1 MPPKAKTPMP
11 IDRPLSR
18 AYLRDFS
25 TWSTAFPPGV
35 SDPTSLR
42 IMENM
47 QITREGALKVRPGL
61 KVLSLM
67 EDGTAFPNEI
77 VGTHEAFYLND
88 GTIAYL
94 FACKEQVTIDS
105 VLTDVVGF
113 RVLVEMD
120 EWFVVRELTDAGIE
134 FEFPR
139 GYEQL
144 CFSAETTYVK
154 YLQIDNKIY
163 ALSDNGEPMRL
174 FYVGGEKI
182 AKNLSSI
189 LRPNWS
195 TTDKLTVRH
204 PDATWVT
211 NGTITSTRTNFSNN
225 PSFSTGLTNWGRY
238 LGDTDYSHSGGA
250 GFSGNGYMVLKSAPA
265 RINSVT
271 NPVFPTDD
279 TPFAWNANAANTAW
293 AKSFSNILHV
303 HTGTVKGKRSHVN
316 SARFSV
322 EAGQTHRFHWKT
334 QAQAGTGF
342 TTHGMLWR
350 WWNAAGNQIGGD
362 QVKEFG
368 SLGDS
373 LVTRTFDAKAPSGAT
388 TVSLHP
394 WGGNGPYQNN
404 ADWYMDDVMVTKYSD
419 GTSFFTGASGANY
432 FWEGAVNA
440 SRSVYHPPADVAMY
454 GNSVGVTPGAAWT
467 GSAYFRA
474 GSVVRNCYVGIQ
486 WLNSDGAGI
495 STVYSAATPDVV
507 GSWTRVSVVNEI
519 APAGAV
525 KARIVVRVNGVP
537 RGEQHHVDAVLLE
550 RTTTL
555 NAFFTGDFTNTL
567 QKRFRW
573 TGTRHLSTSVE
584 DTYSVD
590 VSHPAAETK
599 TLNTLISSNAA
610 SNIYSVGLFYCFFNE
625 VGESAMSQVAVVKV
639 QRPPTAWRWETP
651 NAAGEPSGTDTT
663 IPTEAADQLVASIP
677 QAAFDEAVAQGAT
690 GWALYALSWSDQSV
704 VPVTATRVATRDL
717 TASQDYASQ
726 GWLAATPAFSDG
738 TDTQALVPNAD
749 NRFNYSNPP
758 TAGQGL
764 VAADRMVVVND
775 PNNAARIRWTSNQQG
790 YYGDF
795 SASRGGGYKT
805 LTSGNLQVPAAVK
818 LWQNPQSVDT
828 LTILCTGTDSY
839 STGYYM
845 APASI
850 TGQSETTAIM
860 GFEET
865 TATPGTT
872 APYGCEVMNN
882 ALYHPLDDQLMKST
896 ATSYNINHKSMTDNI
911 RNMWLS
917 VEDHHRMVSS
927 QLENRLYYL
936 VNNTAGVEMTDG
948 YYGNEVWVLD
958 VSDPAGS
965 WSRWTVGGISLRKMA
980 IGGKPVMSLTRPDGI
995 YAFSEQFMVDAYNT
1009 GAAGSYIISELPFK
1023 FEAETNTQGAN
1034 RAHDAWAHLEQL
1046 IVNFGN
1052 WKGGVRYGIRGV
1064 DLHGQ
1069 QLEFMKSFRANTD
1082 GTTQTPTSDDVYDQE
1097 DFLRV
1102 ARDLKEW
1109 VFRVE
1114 SIPTTTIEQIPVYE
1128 SSFNYGFNTDFET
1141 NTAGWE
1147 SNNALGTREVL
1158 TFARS
1163 TEQFYVGTA
1172 SLKVTVPSVLTQ
1184 TDGGVNF
1191 QGGLIDFPDDTNP
1204 EEERTQK
1211 LFSAWIFT
1219 ETGGKFKLEELF
1231 HNGMFS
1237 VTVPANTWTRVT
1249 VPITNRSDAA
1259 VNGFYAVVKEDLVPD
1274 EVFYVDGVQIEEMT
1288 LDGQPTDYF
1297 NGGFTDSAEATYA
1310 WFGTPE
1316 ASWSTRQL
1324 VVGTEPI
1331 VHIDS
1336 YEPAHGQ
1343 INAVQYRYT
1352 PVSVNVQGQFGT
1364 IETFTYSR
1372 DLAQVSSN
1380 TSYGIPQPLD
1390 DARYPTAASI
1400 VAAAQG
1406 GA

>member
-1 MPPKAKTPMP
+1 MPPKKKAAP
-11 IDRPLSR
+11 IDRPISR

-42 IMENM
+42 VMENM
-47 QITREGALKVRPGL
+47 QISREGALKVRPGL
-61 KVLSLM
+61 KCLSLM

-88 GTIAYL
+88 GTLAYL
-94 FACKEQVTIDS
+94 FACKEQVTIDA

-113 RVLVEMD
+113 RVLVEQD
-120 EWFVVRELTDAGIE
+120 EWFVVRELTDVGIE
-134 FEFPR
+134 FELPR

-144 CFSAETTYVK
+144 CFSSETTYVK

-163 ALSDNGEPMRL
+163 ALSDAGEPMRL
-174 FYVGGEKI
+174 FYVGAEKI
-182 AKNLSSI
+182 AKNLSSV
-189 LRPNWS
+189 LRPQWS
-195 TTDKLTVRH
+195 TEDKLTVRH

-211 NGTITSTRTNFSNN
+211 NGTITSSRTNASNN
-225 PSFSTGLTNWGRY
+225 PSFTEGLTNWGRY
-238 LGDTDYSHSGGA
+238 LGDTDYSHSAGA
-250 GFSGNGYMVLKSAPA
+250 GFSGNGYMVLKSLPA

-271 NPVFPTDD
+271 NPTFPVDS
-279 TPFAWNANAANTAW
+279 TPFAWNANTANTAW
-293 AKSFSNILHV
+293 AQSFSGILHV
-303 HTGTVKGKRSHVN
+303 HTGNKKGVRSYIN

-322 EAGQTHRFHWKT
+322 QAGQTIYFRWET
-334 QAQAGTGF
+334 QAQAGQGF
-342 TTHGMLWR
+342 TTSGMLWR

-368 SLGDS
+368 SLGS
-373 LVTRTFDAKAPSGAT
+373 STQVRSFQAKAPSGAT

-394 WGGNGPYQNN
+394 WGGNGPNQTD
-404 ADWYMDDVMVTKYSD
+404 ADWYLDDVMVTNYAD
-419 GTSFFTGASGANY
+419 GTSFFTGSSGANY
-432 FWEGAVNA
+432 FWEGATNA

-454 GNSVGVTPGAAWT
+454 GNSVGVTPGAAWS

-486 WLNSDGAGI
+486 WLNKDGAGI
-495 STVYSAATPDVV
+495 STVYSAATPDAV
-507 GSWTRVSVVNEI
+507 GSWTRVSVVNQI

-537 RGEQHHVDAVLLE
+537 RGEQHHVDAVLFE

-555 NAFFTGDFTNTL
+555 NAFFTGDFSNTL
-567 QKRFRW
+567 TKRYRW

-590 VSHPAAETK
+590 IAHPTSETK
-599 TLNTLISSNAA
+599 TVNTLISSDTTK
-610 SNIYSVGLFYCFFNE
+610 NIYSVGLFYCFTNE
-625 VGESAMSQVAVVKV
+625 IGESAMSQVTTVKV

-651 NAAGEPSGTDTT
+651 NGAGEPSGTTT
-663 IPTEAADQLVASIP
+663 AVPTECADQLVASIP

-690 GWALYALSWSDQSV
+690 GWSLYALTWSDQSL
-704 VPVTATRVATRDL
+704 VPVSAIRVATRDL
-717 TASQDYASQ
+717 TESQDWASQ

-738 TDTQALVPNAD
+738 TDSQALVPNLA

-758 TAGQGL
+758 RAAQGL
-764 VAADRMVVVND
+764 VAADRLIVVND
-775 PNNAARIRWTSNQQG
+775 PTEPARIRWTSNQQG

-795 SASRGGGYKT
+795 SASKGGGYKT

-828 LTILCTGTDSY
+828 LTILCAGTDSY

-845 APASI
+845 APAEI
-850 TGQSETTAIM
+850 TSQSESTSIM

-872 APYGCEVMNN
+872 ARYGCEVMNN

-896 ATSYNINHKSMTDNI
+896 ATSYNINHKSMTENI

-917 VEDHHRMVSS
+917 TADHHRMVSS

-936 VNNTAGVEMTDG
+936 VNNAAGVEMTDG

-958 VSDPAGS
+958 TSQPEGS
-965 WSRWTVGGISLRKMA
+965 WSRWTTGGISLRKMA
-980 IGGKPVMSLTRPDGI
+980 IGDKPVMSLTRPDGI
-995 YAFSEQFMVDAYNT
+995 YAFSEQFMLDAYNT
-1009 GAAGSYIISELPFK
+1009 GAEGGYLVSELPFH

-1034 RAHDAWAHLEQL
+1034 RAHDAWAHLQQL
-1046 IVNFGN
+1046 IINLGN
-1052 WKGGVRYGIRGV
+1052 WKGGLRYGVRGKDV
-1064 DLHGQ
+1064 NGRVV
-1069 QLEFMKSFRANTD
+1069 EEMKTFRANND
-1082 GTTQTPTSDDVYDQE
+1082 GTNETPTMNDVYDQE
-1097 DFLRV
+1097 DFLLVR
-1102 ARDLKEW
+1102 RDMKEW
-1109 VFRVE
+1109 TFRVE
-1114 SIPTTTIEQIPVYE
+1114 SIPTTFTEEVPVYE
-1128 SSFNYGFNTDFET
+1128 SSYNYGTNTDFET
-1141 NTAGWE
+1141 NTTGWE
-1147 SNNALGTREVL
+1147 SNNALGTRQVL
-1158 TFARS
+1158 SFARS

-1191 QGGLIDFPDDTNP
+1191 QGGLIDFPDDMNA
-1204 EEERTQK
+1204 EADRTPK

-1237 VTVPANTWTRVT
+1237 VTVPANTWTRVQ

-1259 VNGFYAVVKEDLVPD
+1259 INGFYAVVKEDLVPD
-1274 EVFYVDGVQIEEMT
+1274 EVFYVDAVQIEDMPA
-1288 LDGQPTDYF
+1288 DGVATDYF
-1297 NGGFTDSAEATYA
+1297 NGGFTDTAEATYA

-1316 ASWSTRQL
+1316 ASWSSRTL
-1324 VVGTEPI
+1324 IVGTQTI
-1331 VHIDS
+1331 THIDS

-1352 PVSVNVQGQFGT
+1352 PVSVNVDYEQGSL
-1364 IETFTYSR
+1364 ETFTYSR
-1372 DLAQVSSN
+1372 DQALIATN
-1380 TSYGIPQPLD
+1380 TQNGVTVPQADVRVPV
-1390 DARYPTAASI
+1390 APTT
-1400 VAAAQG
+1400 
-1406 GA
+1406 